1 MPSSFFAPS
10 RGVPE
15 AEARYA
21 VFGGSIL
28 YWALGWGVA
37 ASLGAR
43 DVHWYLALAT
53 GPIAW
58 IAWGLGWLHSWRTAA
73 WWLVWAMVVVVAA
86 LSWNAAVEQTTI
98 FLNLVVMIVFC
109 GWVLGTRAALG
120 MSLAAIG
127 LVAALVL
134 HEKMRW
140 LQFLGMAYTI
150 GFFLWVI
157 YVERRRYER
166 QLHKQQKS
174 LEELRLHKR
183 QAALLYQAVEQ
194 SPDSVL
200 IVGLDGRV
208 RYANKAFTSHS
219 GYSSEEAIGSRSLDV
234 SVNGLSADEHLNVR
248 ETVKSGGVW
257 RGTLHNQRK
266 DGSTVTE
273 SVSISPVYEDGQLS
287 SFVEVK
293 QDVTERL
300 KAEEYIAFLQNFDGL
315 TQLPNRYALARLLEK
330 LLLQAR
336 VSRRMHTTSPSTWH
350 AMLVVDLDRFKKFN
364 DARGSAWSDALLQAL
379 ALRLRTLVPET
390 AFVART
396 TADQFAVV
404 LENAGISRQD
414 SRIQAY
420 ALASDLLLALDFLD
434 VHYEGVERVP
444 ISCGIGFTVFPFV
457 EPGLKMDATEH
468 IMRRSSVALSQ
479 AKNQGMGKIHA
490 YSEALAETAHRHLQV
505 EKGLHEALEQGH
517 LRLFVQH
524 QVDMFGKVSGMEALV
539 RWQHP
544 QEGLISPGEFI
555 PIAEESGLII
565 PLGDWVLEQVCLL
578 LTHPRVKAGG
588 YTLSANVSALQ
599 FQEPDFV
606 PKLIALL
613 QRTGVDATRLTLEFT
628 ESLLLADVEA
638 IIRKMVTLRALGVQF
653 AIDDFG
659 TGYSSLSYLMRLPIQ
674 EIKMDQSFIR
684 DLQPDAASGALV
696 QAFLMVAKSQNLR
709 VVAEGVEELAQTHVL
724 QAWEPSI
731 LCQGYLFSRP
741 IPAEQWLQ
749 DTDKLSDELLT
760 QL

>member
-37 ASLGAR
+37 ASLETR
-43 DVHWYLALAT
+43 ELHWYIAMAT
-53 GPIAW
+53 APIAW
-58 IAWGLGWLHSWRTAA
+58 IAWGLGWLRSWRSAA
-73 WWLVWAMVVVVAA
+73 WWLAWAMIAVVAA
-86 LSWNAAVEQTTI
+86 LSWNSKAEQTTL
-98 FLNLVVMIVFC
+98 FLNLVVMVVFC

-127 LVAALVL
+127 LVVALVL
-134 HEKMRW
+134 HEKLKW
-140 LQFLGMAYTI
+140 LQFLGMSYTI

-157 YVERRRYER
+157 YIERRRYER

-174 LEELRLHKR
+174 LEELSQHKR
-183 QAALLYQAVEQ
+183 QVALLYQAVDQ

-208 RYANKAFTSHS
+208 RYANKSFATQY
-219 GYSSEEAIGSRSLDV
+219 GYSSEEVIGRPSLEV
-234 SVNGLSADEHLNVR
+234 SVNGLSADEHRSMR
-248 ETVKSGGVW
+248 ETVHSGGVW

-273 SVSISPVYEDGQLS
+273 SVSISPVYEDDQLS
-287 SFVEVK
+287 SFVEIK
-293 QDVTERL
+293 QDVTDRL
-300 KAEEYIAFLQNFDGL
+300 QAEEYIAFLQNFDGL

-330 LLLQAR
+330 LLLQSR
-336 VSRRMHTTSPSTWH
+336 VGRRANSISPSIWH

-404 LENAGISRQD
+404 IENAGSSRQE
-414 SRIQAY
+414 SRLQAY

-434 VHYEGVERVP
+434 IHHEGVERVP

-457 EPGLKMDATEH
+457 EPGLKVDATEH
-468 IMRRSSVALSQ
+468 IMRRCSVALSQ
-479 AKNQGMGKIHA
+479 AKNQGAGKIHA

-505 EKGLHEALEQGH
+505 EKGLHEALEHGH

-524 QVDMFGKVSGMEALV
+524 QVDMFGKVAGMEALV

-544 QEGLISPGEFI
+544 QEGLISPAEFI

-606 PKLIALL
+606 SKLTALL

-628 ESLLLADVEA
+628 ESLLLTDIEA
-638 IIRKMVTLRALGVQF
+638 IIRKMVALRALGVQF

-684 DLQPDAASGALV
+684 DMQPDAASGALV
-696 QAFLMVAKSQNLR
+696 QACLMVAKSQSLR

-749 DTDKLSDELLT
+749 DTDKLSDALLT
-760 QL
+760 EL